1 MSHPQRLEV
10 CVEDRQGDGST
21 RSKASSHWQ
30 VNLLLCAPAVRENVM
45 SSQVYVQEPHLSLRV
60 ASGWHRW
67 GGAYGH
73 MSSAHGIA
81 TPGSVTGAVQP
92 ESPGALKG

>member
-1 MSHPQRLEV
+1 MRMSHPQRLEV

-21 RSKASSHWQ
+21 RSKATGHWQ
-30 VNLLLCAPAVRENVM
+30 VNLVLHAPAIWENVIP
-45 SSQVYVQEPHLSLRV
+45 SQGYVQQPHLSLRV

-67 GGAYGH
+67 GAAYDH
-73 MSSAHGIA
+73 KSSAHGAA

-92 ESPGALKG
+92 ESPKG

>member
-1 MSHPQRLEV
+1 
-10 CVEDRQGDGST
+10 
-21 RSKASSHWQ
+21 
-30 VNLLLCAPAVRENVM
+30 M
-45 SSQVYVQEPHLSLRV
+45 SSQGYVQETHLSLRV

-92 ESPGALKG
+92 ESPGG